1 MDPIAQY
8 AHDRSH
14 ALALIQGERT
24 RTWAELDRRANQA
37 ARVLQNAGVGPGD
50 VVAVALRNSIEF
62 FELIGGAGRLG
73 ATVMPVSFRNMRD
86 EVEYLVE
93 DARAVAVFGEPDN
106 RQVFDGLPETI
117 FRGEQYEA
125 LLADE
130 DDGPLQQ
137 GDAGSSMPGLRYYT
151 SGTTGRP
158 KAVIR
163 TQGSRDPED
172 LAVTM
177 ARVTQDRVGGVMQ
190 PGEVHLL
197 AAVLYHTAP
206 GAYASM
212 AIGWGHTIVIMD
224 RFEPEE
230 ALRLIDRHKVT
241 WTQMAP
247 IHLVRIVGLPEE
259 VRSRYDLSSIKR
271 VLHAGAPCPVDVK
284 WKTLDLFPTGS
295 VYEYYA
301 ATEGYAT
308 ECPEEDWRARPGT
321 VGRPVSG
328 IEIHILNDEGD
339 ELDAG
344 EVGQVYIN
352 NGLSFEYQGAPEK
365 TAETWR
371 GEMFSVGDMGY
382 VDNEGYLFLT
392 DRKTHMIISG
402 GANIYPAEVEN
413 VLFAHPAVADVAV
426 IGVPDP
432 EFGEQVKAL
441 VESRTDVTEAEL
453 IEFCR
458 ERLSHYKCPKSVDFL
473 AQLPRDPNGKI
484 KKKQLRDPYWEGHAA
499 QI

>member
-1 MDPIAQY
+1 MDPIAQH
-8 AHDRSH
+8 AQDRPD
-14 ALALIQGERT
+14 ATALIHRDRT
-24 RTWAELDRRANQA
+24 RSWAELDRRANRA
-37 ARVLQNAGVGPGD
+37 ARALQRLGVGPGD

-62 FELIGGAGRLG
+62 FELIGGAGRIG

-86 EVEYLVE
+86 EVEYLVG
-93 DARAVAVFGEPDN
+93 DAKAVAVFAEPDN
-106 RQVFDGLPETI
+106 GEVFTGLPHTI
-117 FRGEQYEA
+117 FRGEQYEDH
-125 LLADE
+125 LADE
-130 DDGPLQQ
+130 DDAPI
-137 GDAGSSMPGLRYYT
+137 DDSAGGSMPLLRYYT

-158 KAVIR
+158 KAIIR
-163 TQGSRDPED
+163 TQGTRNPED
-172 LAVTM
+172 LAKTM
-177 ARVTQDRVGGVMQ
+177 ATVVQDRVGSLMQ

-212 AIGWGHTIVIMD
+212 AMGWGHTIVIMD
-224 RFEPEE
+224 RFDPEE
-230 ALRLIDRHKVT
+230 ALGLIERHRVT

-247 IHLVRIVGLPEE
+247 IHLVRIVGLPEST
-259 VRSRYDLSSIKR
+259 RNPYDLSSIKR
-271 VLHAGAPCPVDVK
+271 LLHAGAPCPVDVK
-284 WKTLDLFPTGS
+284 WKALDLFPTGS

-308 ECPEEDWRARPGT
+308 ECPEDVWRARPGT
-321 VGRPVSG
+321 VGRPVAG
-328 IEIHILNDEGD
+328 IEIHILDDEG
-339 ELDAG
+339 EEVSAG

-352 NGLSFEYQGAPEK
+352 NGLSFEYEGAPEK

-371 GEMFSVGDMGY
+371 GDMFSVGDMGY
-382 VDNEGYLFLT
+382 VDDDGYLFLT

-426 IGVPDP
+426 IGVPDA

-441 VESRTDVTEAEL
+441 VERRSEVTETEL

-473 AQLPRDPNGKI
+473 EELPRDPNGKV
-484 KKKQLRDPYWEGHAA
+484 KKRQLRDPYWEGHKGH
-499 QI
+499 I